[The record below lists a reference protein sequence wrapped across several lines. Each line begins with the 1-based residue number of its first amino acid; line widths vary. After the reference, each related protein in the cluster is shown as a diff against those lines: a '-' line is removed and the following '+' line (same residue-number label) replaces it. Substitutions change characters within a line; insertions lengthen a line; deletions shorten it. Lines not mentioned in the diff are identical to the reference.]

1 MNHSKLRLDKR
12 RHNQSIGDHPL
23 LSGIL
28 KTQALLKATSTAPSL
43 LRPLL
48 TPRPVKRLTWAL
60 AMGAGVVTVTLVS
73 QQAAAL
79 STLDLVNA
87 ISPDGGVGVS
97 QDIAYGEEDAQSLD
111 VYYPKALA
119 KALRK
124 GSIIE
129 QRYPLVVFVHGGS
142 WQNGNKDQY
151 AFVGQSFA
159 QAGYVTAVIN
169 YRKAPQFIYP
179 AFVQDTAQAIAW
191 VHQNADKLYADP
203 QKMAVVGQSAGAFNA
218 VAAVSN
224 ADFLSP
230 YGMTPSDIKAVVGIA
245 GPYSYDFRT
254 SNTRSV
260 FPKDGDPE
268 QIMPDRLVNSGAG
281 QSQPSYLLLTAE
293 NDDVVAA
300 ENTVRMTAALRAAQ
314 AEVQTAEIK
323 KANHAT
329 SIGAM
334 ATPLRRLN
342 DVREQVLTY
351 LAGALN

>member
-1 MNHSKLRLDKR
+1 MDVNPKH
-12 RHNQSIGDHPL
+12 
-23 LSGIL
+23 
-28 KTQALLKATSTAPSL
+28 TKATLNNRLEQHPAMDSSLFSEVLHKVTNTSPRKLLALPSG
-43 LRPLL
+43 RWS
-48 TPRPVKRLTWAL
+48 WA
-60 AMGAGVVTVTLVS
+60 MVVGAGALTASLIS

-79 STLDLVNA
+79 SPLDLVNA

-97 QDIAYGEEDAQSLD
+97 KDIAYGEDAAQNLD

-119 KALRK
+119 KAVRK
-124 GSIIE
+124 GSTIE

-142 WQNGNKDQY
+142 WENGNKDQY

-169 YRKAPQFIYP
+169 YRKAPEFVYP
-179 AFVQDTAQAIAW
+179 AFVQDSAQAIAW
-191 VHQNADKLYADP
+191 VYQNADKLYANP
-203 QKMAVVGQSAGAFNA
+203 EKMAVVGQSAGAFNA

-254 SNTRSV
+254 SDTRTV
-260 FPKDGDPE
+260 FPKDGDPDN
-268 QIMPDRLVNSGAG
+268 IMPDRLIDAGAG
-281 QSQPSYLLLTAE
+281 KTQPDYLLLTAE
-293 NDDVVAA
+293 NDDIVGDQ
-300 ENTVRMTAALRAAQ
+300 NTIRMAAALRAVKAN
-314 AEVQTAEIK
+314 VQTGEIK
-323 KANHAT
+323 KASHAT

-351 LAGALN
+351 LDGELK